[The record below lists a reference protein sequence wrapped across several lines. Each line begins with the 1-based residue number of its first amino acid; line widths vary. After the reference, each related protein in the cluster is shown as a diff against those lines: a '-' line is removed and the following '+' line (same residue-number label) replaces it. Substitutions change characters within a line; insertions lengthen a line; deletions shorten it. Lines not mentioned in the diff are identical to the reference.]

1 MSMPR
6 LYLLGAGLLLLGQG
20 GAGLIVRSTGRDP
33 HATTHLLS
41 DPAHSAIHLAWGV
54 VMLAV
59 LVRRNE
65 RLAERTTLAFGIFYV
80 GLLAAG
86 VLVHH
91 PFGLMIDGGENAFH
105 AVVGP
110 LALLVWLRAAIRRR
124 GSLQSDQPVE
134 VR

>member
-1 MSMPR
+1 MSLPR
-6 LYLLGAGLLLLGQG
+6 LYLVGAGLLLLGQG

-41 DPAHSAIHLAWGV
+41 DPAHSTIHLVWGIAL
-54 VMLAV
+54 LAV
-59 LVRRNE
+59 LGRRDE
-65 RLAERTTLAFGIFYV
+65 QLAERATLAFGIFYV

-86 VLVHH
+86 LLVHH
-91 PFGLMIDGGENAFH
+91 PVGLMIDGGENAFH

-110 LALLVWLRAAIRRR
+110 LALLVWLWAAIRRR
-124 GSLQSDQPVE
+124 GPTRSDQPVE

>member
-20 GAGLIVRSTGRDP
+20 GAGLFVRATGRDP

-41 DPAHSAIHLAWGV
+41 DPAHSTIHLVWGL

-59 LVRRNE
+59 LVRRDE
-65 RLAERTTLAFGIFYV
+65 RVAERTTLAFGIFYV

-86 VLVHH
+86 LFVHH

-110 LALLVWLRAAIRRR
+110 LALLVWLRAVLHRRASTR
-124 GSLQSDQPVE
+124 SEKPVE